1 MTFGSDPPETVSM
14 AFPMLPKR
22 ADRADSARTIAR
34 LFCQRTGWT
43 NDETGAELEI
53 FLVASVENWCE
64 YIGGKNERRMIREVI
79 VRNLK
84 IKMCRK

>member
-1 MTFGSDPPETVSM
+1 
-14 AFPMLPKR
+14 
-22 ADRADSARTIAR
+22 
-34 LFCQRTGWT
+34 
-43 NDETGAELEI
+43 
-53 FLVASVENWCE
+53 VAGVENWCE